1 MKQSEFTTLM
11 TLDSIEQA
19 YIYQSL
25 LESHGVACQIINST
39 AQSVLRF
46 NGLMWSIRLIVLTSQ
61 ADLALKILESEFN
74 TQEYNEANIEN
85 FENDIE

>member
-1 MKQSEFTTLM
+1 M

-74 TQEYNEANIEN
+74 TQEYDEANIEN

>member
-61 ADLALKILESEFN
+61 ADLALKILESEFSA
-74 TQEYNEANIEN
+74 QEYNEANIEN